1 VKELENLKK
10 QVEELEL
17 KAFIYQNELYDAI
30 RVTML
35 DAQIKALNMQ
45 ILELMTLEQENQRA
59 TAEIA

>member
-1 VKELENLKK
+1 MKELENLKK